1 MTTAKMVLRP
11 YFMSVSWET
20 GIEETGGA
28 WRPVINKKGNYK
40 NNTNT
45 Y

>member
-20 GIEETGGA
+20 GIEETGG
-28 WRPVINKKGNYK
+28 PGGL
-40 NNTNT
+40 
-45 Y
+45 